1 MVGRFIGAR
10 RAMLGRSSA
19 FDPLSLGPL
28 VWHDYADLSTMFTD
42 VAGTAPVAS
51 DGDAIALHLD
61 KSGNGNHL
69 LQSDATKRFIW
80 RAGGGKPYAES
91 DGVNDI
97 MSTAGNVALGGLTA
111 VTLANGDMI
120 RATNAQIEQEFGN
133 AHNQGPQI
141 FRYATAGRPFGFI
154 YGNATTPYVSR
165 DTSAFGAA
173 NTAVEYVVVYDISQ
187 TGTNQ
192 LRAYSGGS
200 ELTLIDVNIGEI
212 TGTFV
217 SRDLSV
223 GARAGGAYPANA
235 RYYQRLVYPRAL
247 TTDEIQKVSAFI
259 RSKMP

>member
-10 RAMLGRSSA
+10 RAMLGRAAA

-28 VWHDYADLSTMFTD
+28 VWHDYGDLSTMFTD
-42 VAGTAPVAS
+42 VAGTTPVAS

-69 LQSDATKRFIW
+69 FQSDATKRFIW

-120 RATNAQIEQEFGN
+120 RATTSQAEQEFGT
-133 AHNQGPQI
+133 AHNHGPQI
-141 FRYATAGRPFGFI
+141 HRYAIAGRPFRFL
-154 YGNATTPYVSR
+154 YSNNATSYVSR
-165 DTSAFGAA
+165 ETAAFGAA
-173 NTAVEYVVVYDISQ
+173 NTAVEYVVIYDISQ
-187 TGTNQ
+187 IGANQ

-200 ELTLIDVNIGEI
+200 ELTLIDATSGEL
-212 TGTFV
+212 TGTF
-217 SRDLSV
+217 LSQPLNV
-223 GARAGGAYPANA
+223 GARSGILYPANA

-247 TTDEIQKVSAFI
+247 TIDEIQKVSAFI
-259 RSKMP
+259 RGKMP

>member
-1 MVGRFIGAR
+1 
-10 RAMLGRSSA
+10 MLGRSAA

-28 VWHDYADLSTMFTD
+28 VWHDYGDLSTMFTD
-42 VAGTAPVAS
+42 VAGTTPVAS

-69 LQSDATKRFIW
+69 FQSDATKRFIW

-97 MSTAGNVALGGLTA
+97 MSTAGNVALGGLTT

-120 RATNAQIEQEFGN
+120 RATTQQVEQEFGT
-133 AHNQGPQI
+133 AYNQGPQI
-141 FRYATAGRPFGFI
+141 FRYVPAGHPFGFI
-154 YGNATTPYVSR
+154 YSNYIPGSPSPPYVSR

-173 NTAVEYVVVYDISQ
+173 NTAVEYVAVYDISQ

-200 ELTLIDVNIGEI
+200 ELTLIDVHIEEL

-217 SRDLSV
+217 SRALNV
-223 GARAGGAYPANA
+223 GARSGSLYPANA

>member
-1 MVGRFIGAR
+1 MLSLPHR
-10 RAMLGRSSA
+10 RALLGRSSA

-28 VWHDYADLSTMFTD
+28 VWHDYSDLSTMFTD
-42 VAGTAPVAS
+42 VAGTTPVAS

-69 LQSDATKRFIW
+69 FQSDATKRFIW

-91 DGVNDI
+91 DGVDDI

-120 RATNAQIEQEFGN
+120 RATTLQVEQEFGI
-133 AHNQGPQI
+133 AFSQGPQI
-141 FRYATAGRPFGFI
+141 FRYATAGHPFGFVCSD
-154 YGNATTPYVSR
+154 AVPTYVSR

-200 ELTLIDVNIGEI
+200 ELTLIDVYIGEL
-212 TGTFV
+212 TGTFA
-217 SRDLSV
+217 SLALNV
-223 GARAGGAYPANA
+223 GARAGSEFPANA

>member
-1 MVGRFIGAR
+1 MIRAR
-10 RAMLGRSSA
+10 RYSNVAALGG

-28 VWHDYADLSTMFTD
+28 VWHDYSDLNTMFTD
-42 VAGTAPVAS
+42 VAGTTKVAA

-69 LQSDATKRFIW
+69 IQSDATKRFIW

-120 RATNAQIEQEFGN
+120 RATNPQVEQEFGN
-133 AHNQGPQI
+133 AFNQGPQI
-141 FRYATAGRPFGFI
+141 HRYAAAGRPFGFI
-154 YGNATTPYVSR
+154 YGETAPQRYVSR

-173 NTAVEYVVVYDISQ
+173 NTAVEYVAVYDISQ
-187 TGTNQ
+187 TGANQ

-200 ELTLIDVNIGEI
+200 ELTLMDIHIEELTVP
-212 TGTFV
+212 FA
-217 SRDLSV
+217 SRALNV
-223 GARAGGAYPANA
+223 GARSGSLYPANA

-247 TTDEIQKVSAFI
+247 TIDEIQKVGAFI
-259 RSKMP
+259 RGKMP